1 MAQDHKSNQP
11 GKANKG
17 EYEVTDMTMK
27 FGFQRAK
34 KRGAGSLMAAALFLA
49 LPLSPALAQTLTTW
63 DDYTAPLQTEVITKL
78 NEKFLADHP
87 GVTIERTGRS
97 YDDLIL
103 TLKLTLASGEG
114 PIISKAN
121 QGAQEMGAMAKQKQL
136 LPVDEYIAKYGWD
149 KLQSDGLLA
158 RDRWSDKGEFGVG
171 ATYGISTLGE
181 MVGLY
186 YNAKVLKDAGIDNPP
201 ATLEELAQDIATLK
215 AKGTVPFMIG
225 TAKGNMSLHMF
236 AAVSQATIGAADR
249 QAYDDLVYGHG
260 GSWNTATNVAAAKQV
275 QDWAAG
281 GDFLDGYQGIAEDD
295 AVQLFVS
302 GKGAFL
308 ISGTWHLGE
317 MTGNPDIH
325 FMGVPGGSGVK
336 DSLVVGGV
344 DLAWTITANAK
355 DKATQDLAGE
365 YLNYMVSD
373 EAAAAWATAGYLPAA
388 ALKAD
393 TVKVPALL
401 GDALAVWNTA
411 NAANSLGHYPDW
423 ASPTMYKTMTDNLA
437 ILLAGGE
444 TPEAFVA
451 AIDQDYQ
458 AYMAAPK

>member
-1 MAQDHKSNQP
+1 MTEIEMKS
-11 GKANKG
+11 GSC
-17 EYEVTDMTMK
+17 
-27 FGFQRAK
+27 RARN
-34 KRGAGSLMAAALFLA
+34 RGPRKLVAIALFVA
-49 LPLSPALAQTLTTW
+49 LPLSPALAQSLTVW
-63 DDYTAPLQTEVITKL
+63 DDYTPPPQTEVITKL
-78 NEKFLADHP
+78 NEQFQAAHP
-87 GVTIERTGRS
+87 GVTVERTGRS
-97 YDDLIL
+97 FDDLVL

-121 QGAQEMGAMAKQKQL
+121 QGAQEMGTMAKQKNL

-149 KLQSDGLLA
+149 KRQSDSILA

-171 ATYGISTLGE
+171 ATYGISSLGE

-201 ATLEELAQDIATLK
+201 ATLEELAQDIETLK

-236 AAVSQATIGAADR
+236 AAVSQAAIGAADR
-249 QAYDDLVYGHG
+249 QSYDDLVYGHG
-260 GSWNTATNVAAAKQV
+260 GSWNTEANLAAVKQV

-295 AVQLFVS
+295 AVQLFIS
-302 GKGAFL
+302 GQGAFL
-308 ISGTWHLGE
+308 ITGTWHLGE
-317 MTGNPDIH
+317 MQGNPDIH
-325 FMGVPGGSGVK
+325 FMAVPGASGVEH
-336 DSLVVGGV
+336 SLVVGGV
-344 DLAWTITANAK
+344 DLAWTITSNAK

-365 YLNYMVSD
+365 YLNFMVSD

-411 NAANSLGHYPDW
+411 NASNSLGHYPDW
-423 ASPTMYKTMTDNLA
+423 ASPTMYKTMSDNLA
-437 ILLAGGE
+437 ILLAGGQ
-444 TPEAFVA
+444 TPEAFIA
-451 AIDQDYQ
+451 AVDQDYQ